1 MLKEII
7 AAFGEYYY
15 ITIVFVMFLIAAVF
29 AWAKAVSA
37 LKLRNRRRD
46 EVLAKLRE
54 ENELCGE
61 YSALTAEKS
70 LSAEPERL
78 LRGVALNIQR
88 ALEKSDDMNA
98 AFLAMP
104 EEKRFIYALDFVFCE
119 DAESLSDFFRKN
131 GKPLTKAADEAVNRI
146 IGGSFYAVFNRGYR
160 MFDDDDEELSVTP
173 DDVRALD
180 SEYAAAIESGQGE
193 IFSAVKKYICDNAE
207 FFNTKE
213 R

>member
-70 LSAEPERL
+70 LSAEPSI
-78 LRGVALNIQR
+78 N
-88 ALEKSDDMNA
+88 
-98 AFLAMP
+98 
-104 EEKRFIYALDFVFCE
+104 FIKV
-119 DAESLSDFFRKN
+119 
-131 GKPLTKAADEAVNRI
+131 TKL
-146 IGGSFYAVFNRGYR
+146 Y
-160 MFDDDDEELSVTP
+160 
-173 DDVRALD
+173 
-180 SEYAAAIESGQGE
+180 
-193 IFSAVKKYICDNAE
+193 
-207 FFNTKE
+207 
-213 R
+213 